1 MSIKIFYDN
10 TEFRLKGSRKIGKLV
25 EEAIMNAG
33 KNKGNL
39 NFIFTDDET
48 LKKINI
54 QFLNHH
60 YYTDVI
66 TFNYNEG
73 VKVNGEIYISIDKVK
88 ENSVNYKVSLKSEV
102 IRVMIHGVLHLLGYN
117 DKSYEERKLMRK
129 MEDILLEDFKGQ
141 LNGL

>member
-10 TEFRLKGSRKIGKLV
+10 TEFRLKGSRKVGKLV

>member
-48 LKKINI
+48 LKKLNI